1 MIKKEG
7 MGRGEDDRSHFLGEA
22 VARISVD
29 DSGEQARA
37 HSQRRRTPS
46 NWKSLFA
53 RRDEIKNKP
62 EQSALHERPRLPM
75 LS

>member
-7 MGRGEDDRSHFLGEA
+7 MGRRQESFPRGGRGEDKCGR
-22 VARISVD
+22 
-29 DSGEQARA
+29 
-37 HSQRRRTPS
+37 QRRAGEGSQPRRRSPS
-46 NWKSLFA
+46 DSKSLFA